1 MIRINCNNLAK
12 DSNLEKY
19 LLLRDFF
26 YIIVSIRYVFF
37 LFSSVSFFLQVN
49 IIILVRRI
57 YLTDII

>member
-1 MIRINCNNLAK
+1 MIRINCDNLAK